1 MLSERNYW
9 RDEDLGCILFNIIVL
24 PTLAT
29 VRDICWLANLP
40 EISNTVWTT
49 VKTKMATS
57 PTMPA
62 ISHSGFL
69 KILTRF
75 HKKSTHRNLLRT
87 LMYKTQKK
95 SSTTEP
101 PRTATHDHKF
111 PATRGFLIQ
120 ICADLRKFLENW
132 CNHSIHRPTIYKTWK
147 LQAQKRP
154 YVPPRAA
161 IDPRWPTA
169 KPLKTMQICP

>member
-1 MLSERNYW
+1 MELKVRFCKFKVNEVCTKSWKKRGAHKYIMLSERNYW

-75 HKKSTHRNLLRT
+75 HKKSTHRNLQRT

-95 SSTTEP
+95 IINNGATTHHHASP
-101 PRTATHDHKF
+101 HTATNFQQPADFSFKSVQIWEKF
-111 PATRGFLIQ
+111 
-120 ICADLRKFLENW
+120 
-132 CNHSIHRPTIYKTWK
+132 YKTD
-147 LQAQKRP
+147 ATTRSIG
-154 YVPPRAA
+154 PRS
-161 IDPRWPTA
+161 T
-169 KPLKTMQICP
+169 KP